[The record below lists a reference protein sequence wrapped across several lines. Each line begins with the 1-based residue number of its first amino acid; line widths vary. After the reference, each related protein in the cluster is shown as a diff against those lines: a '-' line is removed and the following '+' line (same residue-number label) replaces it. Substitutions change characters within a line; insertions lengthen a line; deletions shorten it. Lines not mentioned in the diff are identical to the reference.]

1 MKNFIETQFKL
12 EEKLAYLKT
21 HILTLDIFFKN
32 KSELNHRH
40 ILFVYDFPKIE
51 LASHKINEPLD
62 RWIN

>member
-1 MKNFIETQFKL
+1 MFSLSI
-12 EEKLAYLKT
+12 YIWRRKT
-21 HILTLDIFFKN
+21 HILTLDIFLKN

>member
-1 MKNFIETQFKL
+1 MLSLSIWRR
-12 EEKLAYLKT
+12 KT
-21 HILTLDIFFKN
+21 HILTLDIFLKN